1 MGWFYYIFGWDR
13 TPSCHMWPKQSCH
26 CLPSTTLHCQL
37 PPWLCQPYVRPPPDV
52 YLEKMRC
59 PFVYSL
65 KLYSQF
71 AWLFNCFPFCLKV
84 QYRLMLMLIL
94 MTWWKQCPQRYETF
108 SERPLHRF
116 AGGQGQSQ
124 VFLRKAKI
132 ANKRKAKHKVEWK
145 HIKNYLFRK
154 LKEVQQVEQRKAQEA
169 ERYISTWSVPFY
181 NIEYLSKKV
190 LYYIMTHFKCQSFFH
205 LSFNCDN

>member
-1 MGWFYYIFGWDR
+1 MWTETYIWKKHVNVVHW
-13 TPSCHMWPKQSCH
+13 TIKVPMWPKQSCH

-65 KLYSQF
+65 KLYFQF

-94 MTWWKQCPQRYETF
+94 MTWWTMDMVKTVWRWLMPPEIWNFLGKTIASLCGR
-108 SERPLHRF
+108 
-116 AGGQGQSQ
+116 AGSVSGLFEKSKNSQ
-124 VFLRKAKI
+124 
-132 ANKRKAKHKVEWK
+132 
-145 HIKNYLFRK
+145 
-154 LKEVQQVEQRKAQEA
+154 Q
-169 ERYISTWSVPFY
+169 
-181 NIEYLSKKV
+181 KKS
-190 LYYIMTHFKCQSFFH
+190 QA
-205 LSFNCDN
+205 